1 MFDTFRERARASLQ
15 KSAVE
20 RKEGELAVQH
30 LRDQLSVC
38 SSSSVES
45 KEHFM
50 SSCLST
56 YLIIYLSDNLFM
68 QVESSKLATLEKT
81 YKALQSKHEQQ
92 MSVLL
97 GQVRVERREIESSRE
112 ELVRCQQLIRSTVA
126 QMASQRDDLQCQV
139 ESLKAMQQ
147 VMVRIDGWVGGWID
161 R

>member
-1 MFDTFRERARASLQ
+1 MQQQQQRGVTP
-15 KSAVE
+15 
-20 RKEGELAVQH
+20 
-30 LRDQLSVC
+30 SVAYHHRHV
-38 SSSSVES
+38 SP

-68 QVESSKLATLEKT
+68 QVESSKLVTLEKT
-81 YKALQSKHEQQ
+81 YKAQQSKHEQQ

-112 ELVRCQQLIRSTVA
+112 ELVRCQQLIRNTVA

-147 VMVRIDGWVGGWID
+147 VMVTIDGWVDDFFADKMKSDFILEWMYTLMDG
-161 R
+161 